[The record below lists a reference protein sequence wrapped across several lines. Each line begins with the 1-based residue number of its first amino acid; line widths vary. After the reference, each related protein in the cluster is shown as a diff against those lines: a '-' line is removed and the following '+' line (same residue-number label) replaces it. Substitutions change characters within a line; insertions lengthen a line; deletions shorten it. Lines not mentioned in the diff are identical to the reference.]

1 MRLKKAF
8 FKQSSYCYKKFFLL
22 GANVLIPLNENIWKK
37 NKIFVESIYPAE
49 AWREVESP
57 SHLVD
62 IDNQLKFLFQ
72 NVIQNFII
80 CSYFDLK
87 LL

>member
-22 GANVLIPLNENIWKK
+22 GANVLIPGNENIWKNIWKK
-37 NKIFVESIYPAE
+37 NKMFVESIYLAE

-72 NVIQNFII
+72 NVIQNFFV
-80 CSYFDLK
+80 SS
-87 LL
+87 